1 MKLFYQLFILLY
13 PFAARCIA
21 PFNKKAQLW
30 IEGRA
35 NWKSRYGR
43 VFEKESRPV
52 IWMHCS
58 SLGEFE
64 QGLPLLESLKTTY
77 PNYFFLVSFFSPSG
91 FTVRQDHPAADFVCY
106 LPMDSQK
113 NAIDFLTIV
122 KPQIAIFIK
131 YEFWYHY
138 LKTMKEKNIPVL
150 LVSAI
155 FREDQLFFRWYGDFY
170 KNLLHFFNSIF
181 VQDNHSK
188 QLLQSIGID
197 KNVFETGDTR
207 FDQVI
212 KIVKAH
218 SSNKIVE
225 QFCNNKKV
233 IVAGSTWTED
243 DKCLHHYAIAHP
255 NIQFIIA
262 PHEIEEERLDECI
275 RFYPNAV
282 LYSDYV
288 NAIET
293 NQPTK
298 EYQSLIINNM
308 GMLSALYR
316 YSTIAFIGGGFID
329 EGVHNT
335 LEAAVYGIPVVFGPE
350 YDKYLEAIELVE
362 SEGAF
367 SVNNLIEL
375 EEVFNELMNDE
386 SKRKMIGEIAQN
398 YVYSKSGATSR
409 ILLYIQENRLLTN

>member
-30 IEGRA
+30 IEGRK
-35 NWKSRYGR
+35 NWKSKYSQ
-43 VFEKESRPV
+43 VFEKQTRPV

-64 QGLPLLESLKTTY
+64 QGLPLLEALKTAY

-91 FTVRQDHPAADFVCY
+91 FTVRHNHPVADFVCF
-106 LPMDSQK
+106 LPIDSPK
-113 NAIDFLTIV
+113 NAIDFLTII
-122 KPQIAIFIK
+122 KPQIAIFVK
-131 YEFWYHY
+131 YEFWYYY
-138 LKTMKEKNIPVL
+138 LKNLKEKNIPVL

-155 FREDQLFFRWYGDFY
+155 FREEQLFFRWYGGFY
-170 KNLLHFFNSIF
+170 KNILHFFNSIF
-181 VQDNHSK
+181 VQDLNSK
-188 QLLQSIGID
+188 QLLASIGID

-212 KIVKAH
+212 KIAKAH
-218 SSNKIVE
+218 NSNNIIE
-225 QFCNNKKV
+225 QFCKNKKV
-233 IVAGSTWTED
+233 IVAGSTWSED

-262 PHEIEEERLDECI
+262 THDIEQERLDECLL
-275 RFYPNAV
+275 FYPNAI
-282 LYSDYV
+282 LYSDFA

-293 NQPTK
+293 NQPIK

-316 YSTIAFIGGGFID
+316 YATVAFIGGGFID

-398 YVYSKSGATSR
+398 YVYSKSGATTR
-409 ILLYIQENRLLTN
+409 LLLNIQENRLLTN

>member
-1 MKLFYQLFILLY
+1 MKLFYHLFILLY

-30 IEGRA
+30 IEGRK
-35 NWKSRYGR
+35 NWKSKYNQ
-43 VFEKESRPV
+43 VFEKETRPV

-64 QGLPLLESLKTTY
+64 QGLPLLEALKTRY

-91 FTVRQDHPAADFVCY
+91 FTVRQNHPAVDFVCY
-106 LPMDSQK
+106 LPIDSPK
-113 NAIDFLTIV
+113 NAIDFLTII

-131 YEFWYHY
+131 YEFWYYY
-138 LKTMKEKNIPVL
+138 LKTLKEKNIPVL

-155 FREDQLFFRWYGDFY
+155 FREEQLFFRWYGGFY
-170 KNLLHFFNSIF
+170 KNILHFFNSIF
-181 VQDNHSK
+181 VQDLNSK
-188 QLLQSIGID
+188 QLLASIRID

-212 KIVKAH
+212 KIAKAH
-218 SSNKIVE
+218 SSNNIIE

-233 IVAGSTWTED
+233 IVAGSTWSED
-243 DKCLHHYAIAHP
+243 DKCLHHYAIANP

-262 PHEIEEERLDECI
+262 THEIEQERLDECLL
-275 RFYPNAV
+275 FYPNAI
-282 LYSDYV
+282 LYSDFV
-288 NAIET
+288 NSIET
-293 NQPTK
+293 NQPIK
-298 EYQSLIINNM
+298 EYQSLVINNM

-316 YSTIAFIGGGFID
+316 YATVAFIGGGFID

-335 LEAAVYGIPVVFGPE
+335 LEAAVYGIPVVFGPV

-362 SEGAF
+362 LEGAF

-386 SKRKMIGEIAQN
+386 QKRKMIGEITQN
-398 YVYSKSGATSR
+398 YVYSKSGATTR
-409 ILLYIQENRLLTN
+409 LLMYIQENRLLTN

>member
-35 NWKSRYGR
+35 NWKKRYSQ
-43 VFEKESRPV
+43 VFEKETRPV

-64 QGLPLLESLKTTY
+64 QGLPLLESLKRAY

-91 FTVRQDHPAADFVCY
+91 YTVRQNHPAADFVCY

-113 NAIDFLTIV
+113 NAIDFLSIV
-122 KPQIAIFIK
+122 KPQISIFIK
-131 YEFWYHY
+131 YEFWHHY
-138 LKTMKEKNIPVL
+138 LKTLNEKNIPVL

-155 FREDQLFFRWYGDFY
+155 FRADQLFFRWYGDFY

-181 VQDNHSK
+181 VQDQHSK
-188 QLLQSIGID
+188 QLLQSIGIY

-212 KIVKAH
+212 KIAKAH

-243 DKCLHHYAIAHP
+243 DKCLHHFAIANP
-255 NIQFIIA
+255 DIQFIIA
-262 PHEIEEERLDECI
+262 PHEIEQERLDECI
-275 RFYPNAV
+275 RFYPNAI
-282 LYSDYV
+282 LYSDYAK
-288 NAIET
+288 AIET
-293 NQPTK
+293 NQPTTA
-298 EYQSLIINNM
+298 YQTLIINNM

-316 YSTIAFIGGGFID
+316 YATVAFIGGGFIE

-386 SKRKMIGEIAQN
+386 PKRKMFGEIAQN

-409 ILLYIQENRLLTN
+409 LLLYIQENRLLTN